1 MSNRTKKMPSQLQH
15 QHSVVQAGV
24 HGGSGVGGSSSNS
37 SSGRSRFDHDG
48 KKYYNDD
55 NLFTVTNNCG
65 SLMHRKK

>member
-1 MSNRTKKMPSQLQH
+1 MSNRKKSQPQLQH

-24 HGGSGVGGSSSNS
+24 GGSSSN
-37 SSGRSRFDHDG
+37 SGRSRFDHDG

-65 SLMHRKK
+65 SLIHRKK

>member
-1 MSNRTKKMPSQLQH
+1 MSNRKKTQLQH

-24 HGGSGVGGSSSNS
+24 GGSSNSS

-65 SLMHRKK
+65 SLMQRKK